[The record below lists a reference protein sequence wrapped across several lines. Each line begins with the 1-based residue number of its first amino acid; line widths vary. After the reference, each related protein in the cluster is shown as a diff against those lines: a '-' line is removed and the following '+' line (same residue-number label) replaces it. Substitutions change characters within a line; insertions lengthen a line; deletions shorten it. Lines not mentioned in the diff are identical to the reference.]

1 MAKIR
6 TFVAVDVS
14 PSIRASAARLMK
26 ELEASGAGYRWCQP
40 ENLHVTL
47 NFLGD
52 VLENE
57 TPQVCRLV
65 AQACQDVTAF
75 PIEVSQ
81 LDCLP
86 KWEKP
91 RVIWLRVTEGADRL
105 ADLSDRIANRLE
117 EMRFPRERLDY
128 QPHMTL
134 GRIQRG
140 GHWNQALQDTCQQY
154 KSHLAG
160 GCIINQVIVYSSFL
174 DRTGPSYTPMSRI
187 ALS

>member
-14 PSIRASAARLMK
+14 PGIRANAARLISD
-26 ELEASGAGYRWCQP
+26 LESSGAPYRWCQP
-40 ENLHVTL
+40 EHLHVTL

-52 VLENE
+52 VLEQE
-57 TPQVCRLV
+57 VPQVCRLV
-65 AQACQDVTAF
+65 EQACQGLTSF
-75 PIEVSQ
+75 PLEVGP

-86 KWEKP
+86 NWEKP
-91 RVIWLRVTEGADRL
+91 RTIWLQVTEGADRL
-105 ADLSDRIANRLE
+105 ADLNDRIATRLE
-117 EMRFPRERLDY
+117 AMRFPRDRHDY

-140 GHWNQALQDTCQQY
+140 GHRNQALLEKCGQF
-154 KSHLAG
+154 KSHIAG
-160 GCIINQVIVYSSFL
+160 GCLVDQVIVYSSFL

-187 ALS
+187 ELG